1 MTAQEYREM
10 LLNFLIPEML
20 SLPRA
25 AELWFMQDGASSH
38 YATIVRNV
46 LYAHFTDRWIGRR
59 GTIDWPPRS
68 CDLTPMDFFLWGYLK
83 DLVYSQSPRT
93 LADLQLPHRGGH
105 EFCTNGNDSASNST
119 CSRTSAAVLR

>member
-1 MTAQEYREM
+1 M
-10 LLNFLIPEML
+10 P
-20 SLPRA
+20 
-25 AELWFMQDGASSH
+25 SSH

-68 CDLTPMDFFLWGYLK
+68 CDLTPMDFFLRGYLK

-93 LADLQLPHRGGH
+93 LADLQYRIVEAMNFVPMEMILRVIRHVPERLRQCYATAGAH
-105 EFCTNGNDSASNST
+105 
-119 CSRTSAAVLR
+119 VL